1 MSRKSYRLALPF
13 KRRRPGRSYGGR
25 RSRPAMRTEPEEGGE
40 LAAARHVT
48 IVGGGLGGLAL
59 ARILHLRGIPSTVYE
74 LDASARARDAG
85 GTLGLN
91 ADSGQRALS
100 EAGLFEE
107 FRSISRDAGETTR
120 LLDRFG
126 VVHFDLAYE
135 GGAGVRPEVD
145 RGDLRR
151 LLVASLPEGVIR
163 WNTKVTSV
171 SGPGGGRT
179 KLVLDNGEIVR
190 AEVVVGADGSW
201 SKVRRLLTDAV
212 PLHCGVSFVEDLL
225 SDVDAS
231 RREVADLVGP
241 GSMYALAEDHGI
253 IAQRNG
259 GGRIRTYFAVRS
271 DENWAHTVV
280 DPTDPAGT
288 RQRLLAIFH
297 DFAPRLRALISE
309 GEGPLV
315 PRPIHALAV
324 GLRWPRTAGVTLLG
338 DAAHVM
344 SPFAGQGAN
353 LALLDAAELG
363 AALADHSDVESALTA
378 YETAMFSRAEA
389 AGRASA
395 DNLAAS
401 FAPDAPHQLVDQAR
415 TWMRRKAEAVAPPE

>member
-1 MSRKSYRLALPF
+1 
-13 KRRRPGRSYGGR
+13 
-25 RSRPAMRTEPEEGGE
+25 
-40 LAAARHVT
+40 VT

-74 LDASARARDAG
+74 LDASSRARDAG

-91 ADSGQRALS
+91 ADSGQRALA
-100 EAGLFEE
+100 EAGLLEE

-151 LLVASLPEGVIR
+151 LLVESLPEGVIR

-171 SGPGGGRT
+171 SRPGGGRT
-179 KLVLDNGEIVR
+179 ELALDNGEIVE
-190 AEVVVGADGSW
+190 AEILVGADGSW
-201 SKVRRLLTDAV
+201 SKVRPLLTDAV
-212 PLHCGVSFVEDLL
+212 PVYSGVYFVEDLL
-225 SDVDAS
+225 SDVDATH
-231 RREVADLVGP
+231 REAAKLVGP
-241 GSMYALAEDHGI
+241 GSMYALAEGHGI

-259 GGRIRTYFAVRS
+259 GGVIRTYFAVRS
-271 DENWAHTVV
+271 DENCAHTFV

-288 RQRLLAIFH
+288 RQRLLDIFR
-297 DFAPRLRALISE
+297 DFAPGLRALIGE
-309 GEGPLV
+309 GEGPLLL
-315 PRPIHALAV
+315 RPIHALPV
-324 GLRWPRTAGVTLLG
+324 GLRWARAAGVTLLG

-363 AALADHSDVESALTA
+363 AALAEHSDVESALTT
-378 YETAMFSRAEA
+378 YETAMFARAEA

-395 DNLAAS
+395 DNLVAS
-401 FAPDAPHQLVDQAR
+401 FAPDAPHQLVGQAR
-415 TWMRRKAEAVAPPE
+415 AWMRRKAEDVAPPA

>member
-1 MSRKSYRLALPF
+1 M
-13 KRRRPGRSYGGR
+13 
-25 RSRPAMRTEPEEGGE
+25 
-40 LAAARHVT
+40 AATRHVT

-59 ARILHLRGIPSTVYE
+59 ARILHVRGIPSTVYE
-74 LDASARARDAG
+74 LDASARARDTG

-91 ADSGQRALS
+91 ADSGQRALA
-100 EAGLFEE
+100 EAGLFEQ

-126 VVHFDLAYE
+126 TVHFDLAYE

-151 LLVASLPEGVIR
+151 LLVASLPEGVIC

-171 SGPGGGRT
+171 TRPGGGRT
-179 KLVLDNGEIVR
+179 ELTLGNGETVQ
-190 AEVVVGADGSW
+190 AKVLVGADGSW
-201 SKVRRLLTDAV
+201 SKVRPLLTQAV
-212 PLHCGVSFVEDLL
+212 PRYTGVCFVEDLL
-225 SDVDAS
+225 SDVDTSHPEA
-231 RREVADLVGP
+231 ADLVGP
-241 GSMYALAEDHGI
+241 GSMYAFADGHGI

-259 GGRIRTYFAVRS
+259 GGTIRTYLAAVRS
-271 DENWAHTVV
+271 DENWARKLA
-280 DPTDPAGT
+280 DDTDA
-288 RQRLLAIFH
+288 RKRLLEIFH
-297 DFAPRLRALISE
+297 DFAAGLRALIGE

-315 PRPIHALAV
+315 PRPIHALPV
-324 GLRWPRTAGVTLLG
+324 GLRWARTPGVTLLG

-363 AALADHSDVESALTA
+363 AALAEDTDVEAALTT
-378 YETAMFSRAEA
+378 YETAMFARAEA

-401 FAPDAPHQLVDQAR
+401 FAPDAPQQLVDQAR
-415 TWMRRKAEAVAPPE
+415 AWMRRKTEATAPPT

>member
-1 MSRKSYRLALPF
+1 MA
-13 KRRRPGRSYGGR
+13 
-25 RSRPAMRTEPEEGGE
+25 T
-40 LAAARHVT
+40 RHVT

-59 ARILHLRGIPSTVYE
+59 ARILHLRGIPSAVYE
-74 LDASARARDAG
+74 LDASPRARGEG

-91 ADSGQRALS
+91 ADSGQRALA

-107 FRSISRDAGETTR
+107 FRAVARDAGETVR
-120 LLDRFG
+120 LLDRSG
-126 VVHFDLAYE
+126 TVHFDLAYE

-151 LLVASLPEGVIR
+151 LLVESLPEGVIR

-171 SGPGGGRT
+171 RRPDGGRT
-179 KLVLDNGEIVR
+179 ELTLGNGEVVE
-190 AEVVVGADGSW
+190 AEVLVGADGSW
-201 SKVRRLLTDAV
+201 SKVRSLLTDAV
-212 PLHCGVSFVEDLL
+212 PLYSGVSFVEDLL
-225 SDVDAS
+225 SDVDATHG
-231 RREVADLVGP
+231 EAADLVGP
-241 GSMYALAEDHGI
+241 GSMYALAEGHGI

-259 GGRIRTYFAVRS
+259 GGMIRMYFAVRS
-271 DENWAHTVV
+271 DENRARGLV
-280 DPTDPAGT
+280 DPADPDGT
-288 RQRLLAIFH
+288 RRRLLEIFH
-297 DFAPRLRALISE
+297 DFAPGLRALIGA

-315 PRPIHALAV
+315 PRPIHALPV
-324 GLRWPRTAGVTLLG
+324 GLRWARTDGVTLLG

-378 YETAMFSRAEA
+378 YEKAMFARAEA

-395 DNLAAS
+395 DNLVAS
-401 FAPDAPHQLVDQAR
+401 FAPDAPQHLVDQAR
-415 TWMRRKAEAVAPPE
+415 AFMRRKAETTAPPA

>member
-1 MSRKSYRLALPF
+1 M
-13 KRRRPGRSYGGR
+13 
-25 RSRPAMRTEPEEGGE
+25 
-40 LAAARHVT
+40 AATRHVT

-74 LDASARARDAG
+74 LDASSRARDGG

-91 ADSGQRALS
+91 ADSGQRALA

-120 LLDRFG
+120 LLDKFG
-126 VVHFDLAYE
+126 TVHFDLAYE

-151 LLVASLPEGVIR
+151 LLVESLPEGVVR
-163 WNTKVTSV
+163 WNTKLTSV
-171 SGPGGGRT
+171 TRSGGGRT
-179 KLVLDNGEIVR
+179 ELALGNGEIVE
-190 AEVVVGADGSW
+190 AEVLVGADGSW
-201 SKVRRLLTDAV
+201 SKVRPLLTDAV
-212 PLHCGVSFVEDLL
+212 PLYSGVSFVEDLM
-225 SDVDAS
+225 SDVDVTH
-231 RREVADLVGP
+231 REAAELVGP
-241 GSMYALAEDHGI
+241 GSMYAFAGGHGI

-259 GGRIRTYFAVRS
+259 GGMIRTYFAVQC
-271 DENWAHTVV
+271 DENWARRFV
-280 DPTDPAGT
+280 DPSDPAGT
-288 RQRLLAIFH
+288 RQRLFEIFH
-297 DFAPRLRALISE
+297 DFAPGLRALIGE

-315 PRPIHALAV
+315 PRPIHALPV
-324 GLRWPRTAGVTLLG
+324 GLRWARTAGVTLLG

-363 AALADHSDVESALTA
+363 AALAEHSDVESALAA

-389 AGRASA
+389 AGRAAA
-395 DNLAAS
+395 DNLVAS
-401 FAPDAPHQLVDQAR
+401 FAPDAPQQLVDQAR
-415 TWMRRKAEAVAPPE
+415 AWMQLKAEATARPAD

>member
-1 MSRKSYRLALPF
+1 M
-13 KRRRPGRSYGGR
+13 
-25 RSRPAMRTEPEEGGE
+25 
-40 LAAARHVT
+40 T

-59 ARILHLRGIPSTVYE
+59 ARILHLHGIPSTVYE
-74 LDASARARDAG
+74 LDASSRARDAG

-91 ADSGQRALS
+91 ADSGQRAL
-100 EAGLFEE
+100 ADAALFEE

-120 LLDRFG
+120 LLDKFG
-126 VVHFDLAYE
+126 TVHFDLAYE

-151 LLVASLPEGVIR
+151 LLVESLPEGVIR

-171 SGPGGGRT
+171 TRPGGGRT
-179 KLVLDNGEIVR
+179 ELALGNGEIVE
-190 AEVVVGADGSW
+190 AEVLVGADGSW
-201 SKVRRLLTDAV
+201 SKVRPLLTDAV
-212 PLHCGVSFVEDLL
+212 PHYSGVSFVEDLL
-225 SDVDAS
+225 SDVDATH
-231 RREVADLVGP
+231 REAANLVGP
-241 GSMYALAEDHGI
+241 GSMYAFAEGHGI

-259 GGRIRTYFAVRS
+259 GGMIRTYFAVQS
-271 DENWAHTVV
+271 DENWARNLV

-288 RQRLLAIFH
+288 RQRLLEIFH
-297 DFAPRLRALISE
+297 DFAPGLRALIGE

-315 PRPIHALAV
+315 PRPINASPV
-324 GLRWPRTAGVTLLG
+324 GLRWARTAGVTVLG

-363 AALADHSDVESALTA
+363 AALAEHSDVESALTA

-395 DNLAAS
+395 DNLVAS
-401 FAPDAPHQLVDQAR
+401 FAPDAPQQLVDQAR
-415 TWMRRKAEAVAPPE
+415 TWMQRKAERDGPA